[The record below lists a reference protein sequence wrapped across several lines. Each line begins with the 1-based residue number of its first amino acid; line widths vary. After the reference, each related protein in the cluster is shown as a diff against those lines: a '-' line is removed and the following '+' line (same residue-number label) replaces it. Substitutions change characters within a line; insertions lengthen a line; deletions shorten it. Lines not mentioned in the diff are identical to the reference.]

1 MREHSTP
8 NNSQLDMDDQHEDV
22 RNLQNDL
29 DYLEQQYKQVSKENI
44 LLKEEFQ
51 VLQESKASYQ
61 HDLDEIKLKVRL
73 SFFCGDKSSADNI
86 NPILMCDIRY
96 VVPIRNFLNK

>member
-1 MREHSTP
+1 MMEHSTP
-8 NNSQLDMDDQHEDV
+8 NNSQVDMDDQHEEV

-51 VLQESKASYQ
+51 VLQETKNSYQ
-61 HDLDEIKLKVRL
+61 NDLDEIKLKVKWINEIL
-73 SFFCGDKSSADNI
+73 GWNI
-86 NPILMCDIRY
+86 
-96 VVPIRNFLNK
+96 V

>member
-61 HDLDEIKLKVRL
+61 HDLDEIKVKVNL
-73 SFFCGDKSSADNI
+73 SNGCYRHSF
-86 NPILMCDIRY
+86 
-96 VVPIRNFLNK
+96 